1 MKMRF
6 FDFEVFPHW
15 WCCTFGDLP
24 DGAINENI
32 KDNFVVVRSDELN
45 ARDKLISLMKEDDVC
60 VAGYNI
66 KHYDLSIANAIYQG
80 FTPEQVKIVNDI
92 IIRPDTAWSTKE
104 HIRLQP
110 FAKRKLSCVY
120 QDLMDDS
127 NGSLKEKEAILGMDI
142 MESEVPFD
150 KEDLTEDDKL
160 DVIKYNK
167 HDVYASIVLY
177 TEMLVTYTNTKLTLG
192 RIFNI
197 PEKVCRAS
205 TNANIIA
212 KVLKAVRGHYGD
224 TDCTKIVL
232 PKQID
237 AYCRANLPPKIL
249 DYILNNQEGI
259 TVKLFDNT
267 VVFGNG
273 GIHSTYDSNIYVESD
288 DEWVLLN
295 VDATSYYP
303 SMLIKFKTLS
313 RAVTEP
319 KIFEEIFA
327 ERVRIKHKENKTEED
342 EELQRAYKL
351 VLNTTFGASGN
362 KYLDLYDPYMCSK
375 TCRVGQIFLASL
387 ACKLHNTIPGI
398 KIIQTNT
405 DGILVYIRRK
415 DIPTLEKCQAEWT
428 AVSGINMDT
437 DHVTKIWQRD
447 VNNYILLKEEHGKVK
462 IKRKGAWLNDKSR
475 HVGYI
480 EPKPLTAFACAKAA
494 TDFLL
499 DGKDVVESIFYN
511 TNFEDFVMTCTKGP
525 TYRGV
530 VHRMYDGSEK
540 ELFRCNRVVGTTDE
554 RYGKL
559 YKVKMYKGKLSY
571 TQMPNTP
578 DHCVTVNAELSGYN
592 LKMFKIDYMYYI
604 ERTADMLDIPWRQI
618 KGLDVI
624 RTHQFDFNYQ

>member
-1 MKMRF
+1 MIMRF

-15 WCCTFGDLP
+15 WCCTFGDLS
-24 DGAINENI
+24 DDVNENI
-32 KDNFVVVRSDELN
+32 KDTFVVVRSDESG
-45 ARDKLISLMKEDDVC
+45 ARDTLIKLMKEQGVC
-60 VAGYNI
+60 VTGYNI
-66 KHYDLSIANAIYQG
+66 KHYDLSIANAVYQG
-80 FTPEQVKIVNDI
+80 FTPEQVKIVSDI
-92 IIRPDTAWSTKE
+92 IIRPDLAWTTKE

-120 QDLMDDS
+120 QDLMDDG

-150 KEDLTEDDKL
+150 KEDLTEEDKL

-167 HDVYASIVLY
+167 HDVYASIILY
-177 TEMLVTYTNTKLTLG
+177 KKLLVTYTETKLTLG

-197 PEKVCRAS
+197 PESICHAS
-205 TNANIIA
+205 TNANMIA

-224 TDCTKIVL
+224 SDCVKIVL

-237 AYCRANLPPKIL
+237 EYCRANLPPKIL
-249 DYILNNQEGI
+249 EYILNNQEGI

-273 GIHSTYDSNIYVESD
+273 GIHSTYDSNIYVESN

-313 RAVTEP
+313 RSVTEP
-319 KIFEEIFA
+319 QIFEGIFN

-342 EELQRAYKL
+342 EALQRAYKL

-387 ACKLHNTIPGI
+387 ACKLHNTIPGL
-398 KIIQTNT
+398 KVIQTNT
-405 DGILVYIRRK
+405 DGILIYIRRK
-415 DIPTLEKCQAEWT
+415 DIPLLEKCQQEWT
-428 AVSGINMDT
+428 AISGINMDT
-437 DHVTKIWQRD
+437 DHVVKIWQRD
-447 VNNYILLKEEHGKVK
+447 VNNYILLKEEHGKMK
-462 IKRKGAWLNDKSR
+462 IKRKGAWLNDESC

-480 EPKPLTAFACAKAA
+480 DPKPLSAFVCAKAA
-494 TDFLL
+494 TEFLL
-499 DGKDVVESIFYN
+499 NGKDIVESIFYN
-511 TNFEDFVMTCTKGP
+511 RNFNDFVMTCTKGP

-530 VHRMYDGSEK
+530 IHKMSDGSEK
-540 ELFRCNRVVGTTDE
+540 ELFRCNRVIATTDTSF
-554 RYGKL
+554 GQL
-559 YKVKMYKGKLSY
+559 YKYKMYKGKLSY
-571 TQMPNTP
+571 TKMPNTP
-578 DHCVTVNAELSGYN
+578 EHCITVNHELSTYN
-592 LKMFKIDYMYYI
+592 LNMFKIDYMYYI

-618 KGLDVI
+618 DGLDVI
-624 RTHQFDFNYQ
+624 RTNKFDFNYQ